1 MIFGETVTISVE
13 QYVGNALVGK
23 ETVTNIPF
31 MLEMMMKDL
40 IVQTAQSNQPRKVKF
55 IRIVPIYD
63 KELNTTK
70 YIECYIE
77 FQNWRD

>member
-13 QYVGNALVGK
+13 QYVGNALVSK
-23 ETVTNIPF
+23 EIVTNIPF
-31 MLEMMMKDL
+31 ILEMMMKNL
-40 IVQTAQSNQPRKVKF
+40 ITQTAQSNQPHKVKF

-63 KELNTTK
+63 RETDTTK
-70 YIECYIE
+70 NIECYIE

>member
-1 MIFGETVTISVE
+1 MIFGEITTISVE
-13 QYVGNALVGK
+13 QYVGNALVSK

-31 MLEMMMKDL
+31 ALEMMMKDL
-40 IVQTAQSNQPRKVKF
+40 ITQTAQSNQPRKVKF
-55 IRIVPIYD
+55 IRTVPIYD
-63 KELNTTK
+63 KESNTTK